1 MAAPR
6 DEASGI
12 AGAYPSSRGPP
23 PVSPPI
29 GPLSGGWPQ
38 LGRYSPVPEMTAQI
52 RVAGVFLLLVVSTTA
67 AGAADVFL
75 VGGLSL
81 NSTVEDVRRLYPHSL
96 INDHHV
102 EVLDQDVREN
112 IWAIRLP
119 RAADSHPLRMF
130 FRRLTE
136 HRPTY
141 PPCGQVLASIE
152 RKYGAPANVQE
163 FGEERAWTRRHIW
176 PRGGEVL
183 TLLCFRLGRGA
194 LSASE
199 ITIAPR

>member
-1 MAAPR
+1 
-6 DEASGI
+6 
-12 AGAYPSSRGPP
+12 
-23 PVSPPI
+23 
-29 GPLSGGWPQ
+29 
-38 LGRYSPVPEMTAQI
+38 MTVQS

-67 AGAADVFL
+67 AGAADVFV

-81 NSTVEDVRRLYPHSL
+81 NSTADDVRRLYPHSL
-96 INDHHV
+96 IKDHHV

-112 IWAIRLP
+112 IWAIELP
-119 RAADSHPLRMF
+119 RPGESRRLRGF
-130 FRRLTE
+130 FERLTE
-136 HRPTY
+136 HGATY
-141 PPCGQVLASIE
+141 PPCEQVLASIQ
-152 RKYGAPANVQE
+152 RKYGTPANVQE
-163 FGEERAWTRRHIW
+163 FAEEQAWNRRHIW